1 MTPVTACS
9 PADRFTQEMAI
20 FGNDLS
26 TLPVAEFPGRN
37 PGSRRY
43 PAAAPASLL
52 ALANC
57 RQPQVTARHATLCL
71 SIEGRPED
79 RAAKPGD
86 TRPVPG
92 EPCLTGVWPGLGLA
106 GVPGRCPAWPGD
118 LVHLT
123 DSTCLASLD
132 ARYIGPG

>member
-1 MTPVTACS
+1 MVRRP
-9 PADRFTQEMAI
+9 QL
-20 FGNDLS
+20 GH
-26 TLPVAEFPGRN
+26 VAT
-37 PGSRRY
+37 
-43 PAAAPASLL
+43 PASLL

-92 EPCLTGVWPGLGLA
+92 EPCLTEVWLGCLA
-106 GVPGRCPAWPGD
+106 GYLAWPGD
-118 LVHLT
+118 
-123 DSTCLASLD
+123 
-132 ARYIGPG
+132 

>member
-1 MTPVTACS
+1 MTVALRDLRAREDAWARTDPVHRRLWLDVTRRA
-9 PADRFTQEMAI
+9 Q
-20 FGNDLS
+20 
-26 TLPVAEFPGRN
+26 PG
-37 PGSRRY
+37 Y
-43 PAAAPASLL
+43 VAAPASLL

-57 RQPQVTARHATLCL
+57 RQPQVTAQHATLCL

-106 GVPGRCPAWPGD
+106 
-118 LVHLT
+118 
-123 DSTCLASLD
+123 
-132 ARYIGPG
+132 